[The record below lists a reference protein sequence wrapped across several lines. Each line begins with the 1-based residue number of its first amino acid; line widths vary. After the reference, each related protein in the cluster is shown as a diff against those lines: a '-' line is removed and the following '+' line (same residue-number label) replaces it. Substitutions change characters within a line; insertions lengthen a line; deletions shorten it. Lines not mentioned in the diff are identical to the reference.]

1 MAPLQRPTRLGT
13 GQISGVV
20 TTEPGQWPGPG
31 SSPAGSRQPPQPDA
45 EKEVAD
51 GGQLLALEEVE
62 VVGPAV
68 DDGAGTTG
76 LDGDPPATGLAVVD
90 RQSG

>member
-1 MAPLQRPTRLGT
+1 M
-13 GQISGVV
+13 
-20 TTEPGQWPGPG
+20 
-31 SSPAGSRQPPQPDA
+31 
-45 EKEVAD
+45 AD

-62 VVGPAV
+62 VVGPVV

-76 LDGDPPATGLAVVD
+76 PDGDPPATGLAVVD

>member
-1 MAPLQRPTRLGT
+1 M
-13 GQISGVV
+13 V
-20 TTEPGQWPGPG
+20 
-31 SSPAGSRQPPQPDA
+31 
-45 EKEVAD
+45 D

-62 VVGPAV
+62 VVGLVA

-76 LDGDPPATGLAVVD
+76 PDGDPPATGLAVVD